1 MVLARHPW
9 NDTIHVF
16 QPGAARRFSSVYV
29 LFVNKL
35 RKVPDTSSSPLI
47 GQINRN
53 IQGGNLVQGHSLEN
67 CGSHFSSPNSF
78 TSWLTSGCC
87 QPLGEVFALVNTQKC
102 LVLHLQ
108 ASLHSCQF
116 YQPAMQI
123 FLQLLLLRE
132 IKDFIIIAT
141 RRKECSLSK

>member
-9 NDTIHVF
+9 NDTIYVF

-29 LFVNKL
+29 LFVNML
-35 RKVPDTSSSPLI
+35 REVPGTWSSSSLI

-78 TSWLTSGCC
+78 TSSLTSGCC
-87 QPLGEVFALVNTQKC
+87 QPLGEMFAFSQYTEVPVAISTSFSSFIP
-102 LVLHLQ
+102 VLPTCCANLPSGAIVEGNKRFHN
-108 ASLHSCQF
+108 
-116 YQPAMQI
+116 YWY
-123 FLQLLLLRE
+123 
-132 IKDFIIIAT
+132 K
-141 RRKECSLSK
+141 KECSLSK